1 MIRAI
6 SALILAVACLSMTA
20 CGPRPKV
27 QIKTVAIDDGPVLG
41 PKASAEEAE
50 GTVPPLKGIVQG
62 KPLVPDKLVPPE
74 PPSDPSFGPP
84 E

>member
-1 MIRAI
+1 MIRVLMLT
-6 SALILAVACLSMTA
+6 LIAAACLA
-20 CGPRPKV
+20 CGPKPKV
-27 QIKTVAIDDGPVLG
+27 QVKAVAVDDGPVLG

-50 GTVPPLKGIVQG
+50 GTVPPLKGIAKG
-62 KPLVPDKLVPPE
+62 KLLVPDKLVPPE